1 VKGTGILSF
10 QELYK
15 AIKGTMP
22 AGPLWE
28 AYKSILTVNGTMY
41 RLIALPPGAP
51 KEAVNAL
58 RQAVVRL
65 NEDKEYIEEAERT
78 MGEAPEYVSSPTLND
93 EVRKGLSISPE
104 LKTFMED
111 YVKKG
116 EK

>member
-1 VKGTGILSF
+1 
-10 QELYK
+10 
-15 AIKGTMP
+15 
-22 AGPLWE
+22 
-28 AYKSILTVNGTMY
+28 MY

-78 MGEAPEYVSSPTLND
+78 MGEAPEYVSSPSLND

-104 LKTFMED
+104 LKAFMED

-116 EK
+116 DK